1 MYSPNFRWMAA
12 VVAVATLSACSAKQ
26 PADGHAAANKSWKA
40 SIDSVVST
48 LGGALSGRAAAD
60 RGARASNGEGAG
72 AHAGAT
78 TATYMDVQEIEL
90 REQLAGTG
98 VSVTRSGDD
107 IILNMPG
114 NAAFGV
120 NRAEINPA
128 FHEVL
133 NSMAQVVME
142 YDRTL
147 IDIAGHTDDTGPMLL
162 NMDLSLRRAEG
173 VANYLETRGIARVRI
188 DAKGY
193 GPINPVADNTTAE
206 GRQLNR
212 RVEVALRPLT

>member
-1 MYSPNFRWMAA
+1 MV
-12 VVAVATLSACSAKQ
+12 VVAMLSACSTQ
-26 PADGHAAANKSWKA
+26 PPADGDAAANQSWKS
-40 SIDSVVST
+40 SIGSIVGT
-48 LGGALSGRAAAD
+48 LGGVLSGGAAGDRRA
-60 RGARASNGEGAG
+60 GAPNGEGTG
-72 AHAGAT
+72 PRAGAT
-78 TATYMDVQEIEL
+78 TIATYMDVQEFEL
-90 REQLAGTG
+90 REQLNGSG

-114 NAAFGV
+114 NATFGV

-133 NSMAQVVME
+133 DSMAQVVKE

-147 IDIAGHTDDTGPMLL
+147 IDIAGHTDDSGSMLL

-173 VANYLETRGIARVRI
+173 VAHYLESRGIARMRI

-193 GPINPVADNTTAE
+193 GPISPVADNDTAE

>member
-1 MYSPNFRWMAA
+1 M
-12 VVAVATLSACSAKQ
+12 VAVEMLSGCSANR
-26 PADGHAAANKSWKA
+26 PADGDATAGQSWKA
-40 SIDSVVST
+40 GIDSIFGS
-48 LGGALSGRAAAD
+48 LRRGPGDGPADEGRA
-60 RGARASNGEGAG
+60 GAPGGERAGYRAG
-72 AHAGAT
+72 VTT
-78 TATYMDVQEIEL
+78 TATYMDVQEFEL

-114 NAAFGV
+114 NATFGV

-133 NSMAQVVME
+133 DSMALVAKE

-147 IDIAGHTDDTGPMLL
+147 IDIAGHTDDSGSMLQ

-173 VANYLETRGIARVRI
+173 VAHYLERLGIARTRI
-188 DAKGY
+188 VAKGY
-193 GPINPVADNTTAE
+193 GPISPVADNGTAE